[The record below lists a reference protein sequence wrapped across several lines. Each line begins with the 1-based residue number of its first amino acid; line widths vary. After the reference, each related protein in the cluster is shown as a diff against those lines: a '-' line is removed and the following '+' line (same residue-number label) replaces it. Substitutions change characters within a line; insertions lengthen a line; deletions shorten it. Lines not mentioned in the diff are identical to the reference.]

1 MFLFMGDFLSKALR
15 GPLLYTCFF
24 LCGRSQCR
32 PQYTIILIMRTPEMV
47 PLNSEKPQILTALT
61 MASGSRACPPGKQ
74 RDPIILGLY
83 YSGFS
88 RKQRDPIILGLYYS
102 GFSRQ
107 VLLHQKTQDNALA
120 NWHHLEPTS
129 AGIYSISAFAMP
141 QKCTVTNVT
150 GAY

>member
-1 MFLFMGDFLSKALR
+1 MLLFIWDFLSKGLR

-24 LCGRSQCR
+24 LCGGSQCR

-88 RKQRDPIILGLYYS
+88 RKQRDPKILGLYYS
-102 GFSRQ
+102 GFSR
-107 VLLHQKTQDNALA
+107 KAKGPDNTWLI
-120 NWHHLEPTS
+120 LF
-129 AGIYSISAFAMP
+129 GIFKESKGTP
-141 QKCTVTNVT
+141 
-150 GAY
+150 